1 MPVRNI
7 VIGQNVKADKVARAK
22 ELRAS
27 MTDAEKTLWNAL
39 RANRLDGWHFR
50 RQQVIDGFIVDF
62 YCHAAALVIE
72 VDGEIHETQKE
83 SDAERDHALI
93 ARGFRVQ
100 RFTNDEV
107 QKELPDVLKKIKQ
120 LCSTPTDS
128 PSLSEAERE
137 GAGG

>member
-7 VIGQNVKADKVARAK
+7 VIGQNVKSDKVARAK

-83 SDAERDHALI
+83 ADVERDHALT
-93 ARGFRVQ
+93 ARGFRIQ

-107 QKELPDVLKKIKQ
+107 QKDLPDVLKKIKQ

-128 PSLSEAERE
+128 TSLFASEKRA
-137 GAGG
+137 